1 MDGTR
6 SEPQRNAGLRHNL
19 NVSRAAP
26 PELPIA
32 GSQLPSRT
40 PDAIRSR
47 PGKSGP
53 AVSGGPAAGAAVG
66 GVAVGRREG
75 RREGRAQVTALVLS
89 LRRRAEADVQEQL
102 RRVKT
107 HLELARRGEAQ
118 AQRQLEQ
125 AKQKLQALT
134 GALVPGTFAQPAA
147 VPLTATS
154 AEWLASQAAQLL
166 RQRQLVQKRHHELDL
181 QTEQVHAL
189 LRQQSE
195 LHEALRLALALREA
209 AELHESAELREGR
222 RARAQRQ
229 RAQEEE
235 ARDRF
240 LSAQR
245 QSKTHR

>member
-1 MDGTR
+1 MDGTCGGT
-6 SEPQRNAGLRHNL
+6 QRAAGLRHNL

-26 PELPIA
+26 PDLPPA
-32 GSQLPSRT
+32 ASPLPSRT
-40 PDAIRSR
+40 PGAFGSL
-47 PGKSGP
+47 PGTSGP
-53 AVSGGPAAGAAVG
+53 AASAGPAAGAVVG
-66 GVAVGRREG
+66 GMASG

-107 HLELARRGEAQ
+107 HLELARRSEAQ
-118 AQRQLEQ
+118 TQRQLEQ

-134 GALVPGTFAQPAA
+134 SALAPGTVASPAA
-147 VPLTATS
+147 VPLPATS
-154 AEWLASQAAQLL
+154 AEWLASQAAQIL
-166 RQRQLVQKRHHELDL
+166 RQRQLVHKRHHELDL

-209 AELHESAELREGR
+209 AELHESAELREQR

-245 QSKTHR
+245 QSRS

>member
-1 MDGTR
+1 M
-6 SEPQRNAGLRHNL
+6 
-19 NVSRAAP
+19 SRAAP
-26 PELPIA
+26 PDLPPA
-32 GSQLPSRT
+32 APPLPSRT
-40 PDAIRSR
+40 PGTLGPRSGSA
-47 PGKSGP
+47 PLEI
-53 AVSGGPAAGAAVG
+53 GGLATGAATG
-66 GVAVGRREG
+66 GVASGRLTGRLTG

-107 HLELARRGEAQ
+107 HLELARRSEAQ

-134 GALVPGTFAQPAA
+134 CALTPGTFAQPEPA
-147 VPLTATS
+147 PLTATA
-154 AEWLASQAAQLL
+154 AEWLRSQAARIL
-166 RQRQLVQKRHHELDL
+166 RQRQLVQTRRHELDL

-189 LRQQSE
+189 GRKQSE

-209 AELHESAELREGR
+209 AELHESAELREQR

-245 QSKTHR
+245 QTRSHR